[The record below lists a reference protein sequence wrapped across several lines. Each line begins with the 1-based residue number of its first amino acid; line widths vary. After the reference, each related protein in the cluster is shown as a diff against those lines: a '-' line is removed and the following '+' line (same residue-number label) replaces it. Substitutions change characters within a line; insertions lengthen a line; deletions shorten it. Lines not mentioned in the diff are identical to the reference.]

1 MRKLFW
7 LLGLLMTQ
15 VVTVRAQYSDIFV
28 GKLNGEYILVD
39 VQLPVY
45 KDMPVKLDK
54 WMAHRLFEVEDSS
67 LRDAYSDFYNSFKVK
82 MVPKS
87 SNLKLVGKNRMTY
100 QLKWYSY
107 VEGQYASFWLSKR
120 HSLSKKENS
129 VYRRGNHLYDL
140 KHRRMVQLEDI
151 FEKTVLSEI
160 YERFRGHHYG
170 PVVKQPD
177 VLELHFWDMENKEK
191 IASFNLH
198 EMQELFKP
206 DFLKLM
212 GIEVTTQKAEQPI
225 AKAEQPIAQTTKEE
239 QPIATP
245 ASPQPQP
252 QIQPAAP
259 KVTKKNDKTFVII
272 FANEHYQEES
282 PVEYALK
289 DGDAFRQCC
298 LEVLNIPEENI
309 HIRKDATL
317 NNMRREMHW
326 LKDVANAYQGDL
338 RIMVYYAGHGVPD
351 ESTGQSYLL
360 PVDGTGAS
368 LITGYSLDTFYQ
380 QLSQLP
386 SRNTLVFLDAC
397 FSGSNRGKGM
407 LTSARGVAIK
417 AKSKVPEGKMVVFS
431 AAQGN
436 ETAYPLREKEHGLFT
451 YYLLEKLRDT
461 KGEVSLGDLQ
471 DYVSTEVLRKSVVI
485 NGKKQTPTL
494 SSSPG
499 MGATW
504 KEFKMK

>member
-1 MRKLFW
+1 
-7 LLGLLMTQ
+7 
-15 VVTVRAQYSDIFV
+15 
-28 GKLNGEYILVD
+28 
-39 VQLPVY
+39 
-45 KDMPVKLDK
+45 
-54 WMAHRLFEVEDSS
+54 
-67 LRDAYSDFYNSFKVK
+67 
-82 MVPKS
+82 
-87 SNLKLVGKNRMTY
+87 
-100 QLKWYSY
+100 
-107 VEGQYASFWLSKR
+107 
-120 HSLSKKENS
+120 
-129 VYRRGNHLYDL
+129 
-140 KHRRMVQLEDI
+140 
-151 FEKTVLSEI
+151 
-160 YERFRGHHYG
+160 
-170 PVVKQPD
+170 
-177 VLELHFWDMENKEK
+177 
-191 IASFNLH
+191 
-198 EMQELFKP
+198 
-206 DFLKLM
+206 
-212 GIEVTTQKAEQPI
+212 
-225 AKAEQPIAQTTKEE
+225 
-239 QPIATP
+239 
-245 ASPQPQP
+245 
-252 QIQPAAP
+252 
-259 KVTKKNDKTFVII
+259 
-272 FANEHYQEES
+272 
-282 PVEYALK
+282 
-289 DGDAFRQCC
+289 
-298 LEVLNIPEENI
+298 
-309 HIRKDATL
+309 
-317 NNMRREMHW
+317 MHW

-338 RIMVYYAGHGVPD
+338 RIVVYYAGHGVPD